1 MLAHI
6 EVIARCSRP
15 ALRRK
20 AGLRSLRV
28 VKTISIQNRHKGT
41 LQKPVKTQK
50 EMIEELGKY
59 ISSREHDKDGY
70 FIRKPN
76 YTGKDFENSSFMKYM
91 RQADKEGLQLVD
103 EKLQLLAKASGVPVE
118 ELQQKLTEK
127 VSMRLDEIKNSN
139 KSVLNTIEDFK
150 KNLGSIAESKSNV
163 VDDILASL
171 RYYGEQFEDSELFEY
186 LSHVDEKF
194 ADLVSETMKMEN
206 ASPASVAKL
215 QSYADGGSPI
225 SRLSE
230 KQVKVLANLIHYGKA
245 DVDETISGSGNSE
258 MRKFTEER
266 EKNIKDTTQLVRAML
281 AHFNA
286 APTLE
291 SSPLFRFFRKIDFK
305 FSELISGYSNIDT
318 EDTEALEAFFKRLV
332 QYAAN
337 KSTPLRTVLDDKT
350 SETYQKFQSL
360 TEAPLPI
367 SLGDIYECLDARRD
381 VSSSPVF
388 VELQRVDPK
397 FATLLQK
404 RAGESMQSDASIGA
418 NQIEDYLKDEKNA
431 ICQALAD
438 VDCQDYRLL
447 RGAVAKEQKLLE
459 KRVSAKAMAEV
470 LLQKGTDSEEFR
482 LVATIDPEFGRA
494 VQPLL
499 GKMRDG
505 DAAERAETIVASI
518 DADPASA
525 IYQALHNVDDEH
537 WGSLVEA
544 VQPDVSPSDRKNAEA
559 GMSEKLDS
567 AEMQKFKQEDQ
578 SALDSDVVGINN
590 AYELVFQALDNL
602 TREIRE
608 NQMDPVGP
616 SVVERVAKLLRL
628 NPSEQQK
635 QEAEEILDLPQP
647 SHKDEVL
654 ELCVNLI
661 MKNGKKDQARK
672 FVNRALY
679 LIYLK
684 TRSNPVD
691 ILKSALD
698 TAAPLV
704 ITKTVKTGFAKNFIV
719 PVPLTSRQR
728 NRMAFLWIL
737 DSSDSRASNDFSV
750 RLAEEILNVSEGN
763 SRIMEKK
770 ALSHKLAIANRSYL
784 RI

>member
-15 ALRRK
+15 ALRKK

-28 VKTISIQNRHKGT
+28 VKAISIQNRHKGT

-150 KNLGSIAESKSNV
+150 KKLGSIAESKSNV

-194 ADLVSETMKMEN
+194 ADLVSETMKMEK

-215 QSYADGGSPI
+215 QSYADSGSPI

-230 KQVKVLANLIHYGKA
+230 EQVKVLANLIHYGKA

-266 EKNIKDTTQLVRAML
+266 EKNIKDTTQLVRTML

-305 FSELISGYSNIDT
+305 FSELISGYSKIDS
-318 EDTEALEAFFKRLV
+318 EDTEALDAFFKRLV

-367 SLGDIYECLDARRD
+367 SLDDIYECLDARVD

-404 RAGESMQSDASIGA
+404 RAGESTQSNASIDDR
-418 NQIEDYLKDEKNA
+418 QIEDYLKDEKSA

-447 RGAVAKEQKLLE
+447 QGAVAKEQKLLE
-459 KRVSAKAMAEV
+459 KRVSAKAMVEA

-482 LVATIDPEFGRA
+482 LVATIDPDFGRA

-499 GKMRDG
+499 EKTRDG

-518 DADPASA
+518 DAGSA
-525 IYQALHNVDDEH
+525 IHRALYNVDDEH

-544 VQPDVSPSDRKNAEA
+544 MQPSVSPSGLENAEA
-559 GMSEKLDS
+559 GVSEKLDS

-608 NQMDPVGP
+608 NQADPVGP

-635 QEAEEILDLPQP
+635 QEAEEILDLPLP

-750 RLAEEILNVSEGN
+750 RLAEEILNVNEGN